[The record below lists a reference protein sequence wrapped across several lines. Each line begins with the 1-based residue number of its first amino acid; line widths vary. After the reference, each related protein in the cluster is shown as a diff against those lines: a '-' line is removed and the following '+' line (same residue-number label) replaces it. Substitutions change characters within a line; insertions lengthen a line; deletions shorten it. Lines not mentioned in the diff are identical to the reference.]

1 MLGSNVVTMLLDTEE
16 MRRGQLG
23 QTSLEDLKIL
33 GSIFINP
40 AFLTFSCTS
49 YSD

>member
-23 QTSLEDLKIL
+23 PDQPGGSQDTRIHFHQSCIFDFQLDIL
-33 GSIFINP
+33 Q
-40 AFLTFSCTS
+40 
-49 YSD
+49 